1 MSLDYNHKP
10 TISNSHF
17 LFKKKTVKKENPHI
31 KNLNKFN
38 SNNLRSNNNQLVQI
52 FQTMDSMN
60 DTVISKI

>member
-31 KNLNKFN
+31 KNLNEFN
-38 SNNLRSNNNQLVQI
+38 SNNLRSNNNQV
-52 FQTMDSMN
+52 TN
-60 DTVISKI
+60 